1 MSGSTRYRS
10 DNGSSKSRRSDID
23 FDTIGAARRAVTVGA
38 ATAPPTVPQAMMMP
52 YSPFQNV
59 TAQAFVFAAP
69 CMMMPVS
76 MPNMD
81 MPISGPPPA
90 PQQPEFCSK
99 CFMREIDD
107 VAEEMQRGRDK
118 LHLECAEEALGMAL
132 AKIEVARDVNSRLQ
146 HELTKIMEEHSSL
159 KQQFKKLGKLSMDA
173 DTEHVS
179 QAKAILANIGG
190 KCERLHSTDGSM
202 HDMSHAAVAQHRKMA
217 KLLQKMQQ
225 RRDAER
231 QTFELAKGHLRRREQ
246 EAIDEKKNALR
257 ESAAQERRARQLTAE
272 VAEYERAMAATR
284 QENVDLRDK
293 LQATIDK
300 NTQLE
305 RKYLRAKG
313 NATTFFD
320 EKKKAL
326 SELQDAM
333 DARSMCSICFDKDT
347 QLMVNLPCG
356 HVCTC
361 KVCASTTAPCAI
373 CRAEIMQI
381 APVYFVSG

>member
-1 MSGSTRYRS
+1 MRCSKRDRYGNQGGKNVRS
-10 DNGSSKSRRSDID
+10 DVD
-23 FDTIGAARRAVTVGA
+23 FAAIGACRSAAVGTGA
-38 ATAPPTVPQAMMMP
+38 TQQTMTQATMPAP
-52 YSPFQNV
+52 YSPFQNM
-59 TAQAFVFAAP
+59 TAQPFVFATP
-69 CMMMPVS
+69 CFMMPVS
-76 MPNMD
+76 MSD
-81 MPISGPPPA
+81 VGMPISRPQPA

-118 LHLECAEEALGMAL
+118 LHLERAEEALGMAL
-132 AKIEVARDVNSRLQ
+132 AKIEVARNVNNHLQ
-146 HELTKIMEEHSSL
+146 HELTKIMEEHGSL

-231 QTFELAKGHLRRREQ
+231 QTFELAKGHLRRGEQ
-246 EAIDEKKNALR
+246 AAIDEKENALR